1 MSMTRPDDRR
11 GSPERALATDTDAM
25 ARALAH
31 YREPNHLRSIVEIIV
46 TITPFLLLWA
56 IMWLALDLG
65 YWLGLVLAV
74 PAAGFL
80 VRLFMIQHDC
90 GHGAF
95 FRNRL
100 VNDWVGRIIGVLT
113 LTPYDCWRRAHAIHH
128 ATSGNLDR
136 RGFGDIDT
144 LTVREYQSRSG
155 WDRLRYR
162 IYRHPLLLFG
172 LGPAYLFLLQQRLP
186 VGFMRVGWRPWLSA
200 MATNLAI
207 ALVCAVMIRA
217 VGLGSFL
224 LVHLPITLLGASI
237 GVWLFYVQHQF
248 ADTFWAHNEE
258 WDVREAALRGSSH
271 YDLPAVLRWFTAN
284 IGVHHVHH
292 LCSRIPFY
300 CLPQVLRAHP
310 ELARIGRITL
320 KESLAC
326 VRLALWDE
334 TARRLISFRDLRTD
348 VAEEMR
354 VDAPGLGQ
362 RQSAEDR

>member
-1 MSMTRPDDRR
+1 MGTIPPDDRIAA
-11 GSPERALATDTDAM
+11 PNRALAVDTDAV
-25 ARALAH
+25 AWALAR
-31 YREPNHLRSIVEIIV
+31 YREPSHLRSAVEIII
-46 TITPFLLLWA
+46 TIMPFFSLWA

-65 YWLGLVLAV
+65 YWIGLLLAV

-90 GHGAF
+90 GHGTF
-95 FRNRL
+95 FRSRL
-100 VNDWVGRIIGVLT
+100 ANDWVGRAIGVLT

-144 LTVREYQSRSG
+144 LTVHEYLSRSR

-162 IYRHPLLLFG
+162 IYRHPVVLFG
-172 LGPAYLFLLQQRLP
+172 LGPAYLFLVQQRLP
-186 VGFMRVGWRPWLSA
+186 IGFMRAGWRPWFSA
-200 MATNLAI
+200 MATNFAI
-207 ALVCAVMIRA
+207 VLVCATMIWA
-217 VGLGSFL
+217 VGFGPFL

-248 ADTFWAHNEE
+248 ADTFWAHNKD

-284 IGVHHVHH
+284 IGMHHVHH

-300 CLPQVLRAHP
+300 RLPQALRVHP

-320 KESLAC
+320 RESLRC
-326 VRLALWDE
+326 VRLTLWDE
-334 TARRLISFRDLRTD
+334 TARRLISFRELRTS
-348 VAEEMR
+348 
-354 VDAPGLGQ
+354 GG
-362 RQSAEDR
+362 